1 VIKNR
6 NFIIVVCD
14 VSIIKAF
21 KLVFCERMTEVML
34 VLVFKV
40 AHIKFDIPFLVP
52 KQVFGKLI
60 FKEQMINKGG
70 LKHEKKTKI
79 GSQKVQVLI

>member
-1 VIKNR
+1 M
-6 NFIIVVCD
+6 
-14 VSIIKAF
+14 SIIKAF
-21 KLVFCERMTEVML
+21 KLVFCERVTEVML

-60 FKEQMINKGG
+60 FKERMINKGG
-70 LKHEKKTKI
+70 LKRGEKTRT
-79 GSQKVQVLI
+79 GGQKVQVLIQGVGTLWHGGW